1 MKANLTQLFEYQR
14 FAENPELQ
22 RMIQSTQDRYM
33 KKRQVLDDD
42 EVEMVAAAGMAAG
55 RQASPERMPWEKD
68 VEKFFSEE

>member
-33 KKRQVLDDD
+33 KRRQVLDDN
-42 EVEMVAAAGMAAG
+42 EVEMVAAAGMATG
-55 RQASPERMPWEKD
+55 RQASPEQMPWEKD
-68 VEKFFSEE
+68 IEKFFSEE

>member
-22 RMIQSTQDRYM
+22 RMIQSAEDRYM
-33 KKRQVLDDD
+33 KRRQVLEDD
-42 EVEMVAAAGMAAG
+42 EVEMVAAAGMAVG

-68 VEKFFSEE
+68 AEKFFSEE